1 MQFFVSFAEF
11 QPKEI
16 QMKLSK
22 IAIILSLSLF
32 LVACSTTAPVS
43 VGGPVAKDIGYENV
57 INIKWKLKNY
67 IIDGQ
72 SFPIEEKRKKDYYI
86 FKKNNQKEEVLYGKK
101 VKGSWEFLPHG
112 EFIML
117 YDEKKVVY
125 VPARIT
131 ELTNDDLMITIFD
144 INTMKMV
151 TLSYNSN

>member
-1 MQFFVSFAEF
+1 MRKTAILALIFMFSF
-11 QPKEI
+11 
-16 QMKLSK
+16 
-22 IAIILSLSLF
+22 
-32 LVACSTTAPVS
+32 
-43 VGGPVAKDIGYENV
+43 PVAQDIEYENLM
-57 INIKWKLKNY
+57 NTKWKLKNY

-72 SFPIEEKRKKDYYI
+72 SFPIEKKRKKDYYI

-112 EFIML
+112 KFIML

-131 ELTNDDLMITIFD
+131 ELTNDNLMITIFD

-151 TLSYNSN
+151 TLAYKSN